1 MKVILT
7 ENIPNLGQIGDIVK
21 VAPGYAR
28 NYLLPKGLALE
39 ASSAKIRELEHHK
52 RLLAQKKERVR
63 RQMLSIAEKLNET
76 TLTFARKVIE
86 EDKLYGSVNTAD
98 IQKALQDKGFDLDK
112 RFILLDQPIK
122 HLGAFTVP
130 IKVDADI
137 TANVTVVVSKEE

>member
-28 NYLLPKGLALE
+28 NYLLPKGLAFE

-52 RLLAQKKERVR
+52 RVLAQKKERVR

-86 EDKLYGSVNTAD
+86 EDKLYGSVSATD
-98 IQKALQDKGFDLDK
+98 IQKALQEKGFDLDR

-122 HLGAFTVP
+122 QLGEFSVP
-130 IKVDADI
+130 VKVDADI
-137 TANVTVVVSKEE
+137 TANITVVVSKEE

>member
-52 RLLAQKKERVR
+52 RVLAQKKERVR
-63 RQMLSIAEKLNET
+63 RQMLSVAEKLNET
-76 TLTFARKVIE
+76 TLTFVRKVIE
-86 EDKLYGSVNTAD
+86 EDKLYGSVNATD
-98 IQKALQDKGFDLDK
+98 VQKALQEKGFDLDK

-122 HLGAFTVP
+122 QLGEFSVP
-130 IKVDADI
+130 VKVDADI
-137 TANVTVVVSKEE
+137 TANITVVVSKEE

>member
-21 VAPGYAR
+21 VAPGYGR

-52 RLLAQKKERVR
+52 RVLAQKKEKVR
-63 RQMLSIAEKLNET
+63 RQMLSLAEKLNET
-76 TLTFARKVIE
+76 TVTFARKVIE
-86 EDKLYGSVNTAD
+86 EDKLYGSVNVND
-98 IQKALQDKGFDLDK
+98 IHKALQQRGFELDK

-122 HLGAFTVP
+122 QLGECTVP
-130 IKVDADI
+130 VKVDADI
-137 TANVTVVVSKEE
+137 TANITVVITKEE

>member
-21 VAPGYAR
+21 VAPGYGR
-28 NYLLPKGLALE
+28 NYLLPKGLAIE

-52 RLLAQKKERVR
+52 RVLAQKKERVR
-63 RQMLSIAEKLNET
+63 RQMLSLAEKLNET
-76 TLTFARKVIE
+76 TLTFQRKVIE
-86 EDKLYGSVNTAD
+86 EDKLYGSVSVTD
-98 IQKALQDKGFDLDK
+98 IQKALQQQGFELDK

-122 HLGAFTVP
+122 QLGECTVP

-137 TANVTVVVSKEE
+137 TANITVLVNKEE

>member
-21 VAPGYAR
+21 VAPGYGR

-52 RLLAQKKERVR
+52 RVLAQKKEKVR
-63 RQMLSIAEKLNET
+63 RQMLSLAEKLDET

-86 EDKLYGSVNTAD
+86 EDKLYGSVSVTD
-98 IQKALQDKGFDLDK
+98 IHKALQQQGFELDK

-122 HLGAFTVP
+122 QLGECTVP
-130 IKVDADI
+130 VKVDADI
-137 TANVTVVVSKEE
+137 TANITVVVTKEE

>member
-28 NYLLPKGLALE
+28 NYLLPKGLAFE

-52 RLLAQKKERVR
+52 RVLAQKKERVR

-86 EDKLYGSVNTAD
+86 EDKLYGSVSATD
-98 IQKALQDKGFDLDK
+98 IQKALQEKGFDLDK

-122 HLGAFTVP
+122 QLGEFTVP
-130 IKVDADI
+130 VKVDADI
-137 TANVTVVVSKEE
+137 TAQITVVVSKEE

>member
-63 RQMLSIAEKLNET
+63 RQMLSVAEKLNET
-76 TLTFARKVIE
+76 TLTFVRKVIE
-86 EDKLYGSVNTAD
+86 EDKLYGSVNATD
-98 IQKALQDKGFDLDK
+98 IHKALQDKGFDLDK

-122 HLGAFTVP
+122 QLGEFPVP
-130 IKVDADI
+130 VKVDADI
-137 TANVTVVVSKEE
+137 TATITVVVSKEE